1 MRRVTRLPSVMTAWP
16 GRPLGDRPGVYR
28 SGPGREPGF
37 GHVWHRSRESG
48 NAPPNRP
55 PVRPDGTDDGANCS
69 SARPCHAVGAHVH
82 AAANALLLRAAASAS
97 GRSDAYDHT
106 MTGTENIIASIDDRL
121 RQLNEEIR
129 TLTAARA
136 ALDGR
141 DPQAIRRLRKPTRR
155 FSRDNDRT
163 RAQAASEPSGQGLP
177 ETSNEVSASAPQRSR
192 VLAKPRRAR
201 DRRSVDVVAVGR
213 IESLLSEHG
222 AMTTSALA
230 ERANGNRVQ
239 TLAVLRELEAAGRIR
254 RTGQRRSTRWHAITD
269 EERIQKRA
277 AELAAR
283 SKTAV

>member
-1 MRRVTRLPSVMTAWP
+1 M
-16 GRPLGDRPGVYR
+16 
-28 SGPGREPGF
+28 F
-37 GHVWHRSRESG
+37 GTGQARAA

-55 PVRPDGTDDGANCS
+55 PVRPDGTDGGANCS
-69 SARPCHAVGAHVH
+69 SARPCHTVGAHVR
-82 AAANALLLRAAASAS
+82 AGANALLLRAAASAS

-141 DPQAIRRLRKPTRR
+141 DPRAISRRQRKPTRR
-155 FSRDNDRT
+155 FSRDNDGT
-163 RAQAASEPSGQGLP
+163 RAQAAAQPSEQGLP
-177 ETSNEVSASAPQRSR
+177 ETSNEVCATAPQRSR

-201 DRRSVDVVAVGR
+201 GRRSVDVVAVGR

-222 AMTTSALA
+222 AMTTSAVA

-239 TLAVLRELEAAGRIR
+239 IRALLRELEAAGRIR
-254 RTGQRRSTRWHAITD
+254 RTGQRRSTRWHAVTD

-283 SKTAV
+283 SNTAV